1 VEEKSEDVNR
11 IYKLSTKEKERKKRM
26 NEKLKLKNKKE
37 FDLVVNGLDAFS
49 DSLKLTFLSDDNLE
63 DLITIFSNASNTDQ
77 IKIINGTG
85 ETLAVYDGYTAL
97 GNPKS
102 VDDNAQVQPATYN
115 DDGSVKA
122 EAVMGRAVTLILSQ
136 PGVTEQVKHNRADID
151 FLAVMTGTDL

>member
-1 VEEKSEDVNR
+1 
-11 IYKLSTKEKERKKRM
+11 M
-26 NEKLKLKNKKE
+26 NEKIKLKNEKE

-49 DSLKLTFLSDDNLE
+49 DSLKLTFLSYDNLE

>member
-1 VEEKSEDVNR
+1 
-11 IYKLSTKEKERKKRM
+11 M
-26 NEKLKLKNKKE
+26 NEKIKLKNEKE

-85 ETLAVYDGYTAL
+85 ETLAEYDGYTAL

>member
-1 VEEKSEDVNR
+1 
-11 IYKLSTKEKERKKRM
+11 M
-26 NEKLKLKNKKE
+26 NEKIKLKNEKE
-37 FDLVVNGLDAFS
+37 FDLVVNGVDAFS

-63 DLITIFSNASNTDQ
+63 DLTTIFSNASNTDQ

>member
-1 VEEKSEDVNR
+1 
-11 IYKLSTKEKERKKRM
+11 M
-26 NEKLKLKNKKE
+26 NEKIKLKNEKE

-122 EAVMGRAVTLILSQ
+122 EAVMGRAVTLILYQ

>member
-1 VEEKSEDVNR
+1 
-11 IYKLSTKEKERKKRM
+11 M
-26 NEKLKLKNKKE
+26 NEKIKLKNEKE

>member
-1 VEEKSEDVNR
+1 
-11 IYKLSTKEKERKKRM
+11 M
-26 NEKLKLKNKKE
+26 NEKIKLKNEKE

-151 FLAVMTGTDL
+151 FLAVMTRTDL

>member
-1 VEEKSEDVNR
+1 
-11 IYKLSTKEKERKKRM
+11 M
-26 NEKLKLKNKKE
+26 NEKIKLKNEKE
-37 FDLVVNGLDAFS
+37 FDLVVNGVDAFS

>member
-1 VEEKSEDVNR
+1 
-11 IYKLSTKEKERKKRM
+11 M
-26 NEKLKLKNKKE
+26 
-37 FDLVVNGLDAFS
+37 
-49 DSLKLTFLSDDNLE
+49 SDDNLE

>member
-1 VEEKSEDVNR
+1 
-11 IYKLSTKEKERKKRM
+11 M
-26 NEKLKLKNKKE
+26 NEKIKLKNEKE

-63 DLITIFSNASNTDQ
+63 DLITIFSNASDTDQ

-122 EAVMGRAVTLILSQ
+122 EAVMGRAVTLILSH

>member
-1 VEEKSEDVNR
+1 
-11 IYKLSTKEKERKKRM
+11 M
-26 NEKLKLKNKKE
+26 NEKIKLKNEKE
-37 FDLVVNGLDAFS
+37 FDLVVNGLDTFS

-136 PGVTEQVKHNRADID
+136 PGVTEQVKYNRADID

>member
-1 VEEKSEDVNR
+1 
-11 IYKLSTKEKERKKRM
+11 M
-26 NEKLKLKNKKE
+26 NEKIKLKNEKE

-85 ETLAVYDGYTAL
+85 KTLAVYDGYTAL

-122 EAVMGRAVTLILSQ
+122 EAVTGRAVTLILSQ

>member
-1 VEEKSEDVNR
+1 
-11 IYKLSTKEKERKKRM
+11 M
-26 NEKLKLKNKKE
+26 NEKIKLKNEKE

-63 DLITIFSNASNTDQ
+63 DLITIFSNASDTDQ

>member
-1 VEEKSEDVNR
+1 MEEKSEDVNR

>member
-1 VEEKSEDVNR
+1 MEEKSEDVNR

-26 NEKLKLKNKKE
+26 NEKLKLKNEKE